1 MARGFQGAMPYTPKI
16 LTQMVD
22 IMPKDAI
29 FNVSAIGPSQLNAGV
44 QSILMGGH
52 VRVGLE
58 DSLYIGRGQLAKSN
72 AEQVA
77 KMRRL
82 VEELG
87 YQVASPKEA
96 REILGLK
103 GADRVKF

>member
-1 MARGFQGAMPYTPKI
+1 MPYTPKI

-22 IMPKDAI
+22 MMPKDAI

-58 DSLYIGRGQLAKSN
+58 DNLYFSRGKLATN
-72 AEQVA
+72 IEQVERIVFA
-77 KMRRL
+77 LSATWGLSPRRL
-82 VEELG
+82 RKP
-87 YQVASPKEA
+87 AK
-96 REILGLK
+96 
-103 GADRVKF
+103 